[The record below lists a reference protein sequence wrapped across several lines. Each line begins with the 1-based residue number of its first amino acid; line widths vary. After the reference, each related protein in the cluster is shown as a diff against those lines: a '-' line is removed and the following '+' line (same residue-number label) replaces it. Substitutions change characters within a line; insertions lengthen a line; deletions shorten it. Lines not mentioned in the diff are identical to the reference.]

1 MTINTYCSA
10 HVIIIYFHQKSWS
23 LEQYLSLH
31 DFGHKSWVIDS
42 SPNGSL
48 AKLSKNVLFL
58 PSLFGVDMW
67 ISEGKAWRNWRNLFD
82 WETVQW
88 PLIAVSTTVAQIEI
102 IAEPLWPLKLQQIY
116 KHWSRKFPVQIK
128 RNCWNNGN
136 AFHHTKI
143 LTRQVEWQVLS
154 KSHAFTESYGKC
166 PLAMLQLLQSLNA
179 DNCDVLA
186 SCNIMCLSAIILKV
200 CLVVTIIAI
209 IMILV
214 TFWVICLQIWCGGRE
229 GKRNTS
235 T

>member
-1 MTINTYCSA
+1 MWLSFTFIKKT
-10 HVIIIYFHQKSWS
+10 WS

-31 DFGHKSWVIDS
+31 VFGHKSWVIDS

-128 RNCWNNGN
+128 RNYWNNGSP
-136 AFHHTKI
+136 FHHNGM
-143 LTRQVEWQVLS
+143 LTRQRWVTSSIEDS
-154 KSHAFTESYGKC
+154 CFFRK
-166 PLAMLQLLQSLNA
+166 LQEMSP
-179 DNCDVLA
+179 
-186 SCNIMCLSAIILKV
+186 CNVAVVAIIKCWQLWCASIMQHHVPKCHYLKSLFG
-200 CLVVTIIAI
+200 CHHHCHHYDLSHFLSHLLANLMWQRKEKHFKWKKSTTIF
-209 IMILV
+209 
-214 TFWVICLQIWCGGRE
+214 TR
-229 GKRNTS
+229 R
-235 T
+235 